1 MIRAKL
7 TCLVAILGAAT
18 LAGIPAETACAA
30 SFVGSR
36 ACATCHEQ
44 AYRDWSGSHH
54 DLAMQNATRATVL
67 GDFDDTTFT
76 AYGVTSRFFTKDDDY
91 YVNTEGP
98 DGELRDYRIAF
109 TFGVYPL
116 QQYLIAFPDGRYQAL
131 ALAWDTRPTDEGG
144 QRWFHLYAHE
154 HITPG
159 DPLHWTGI
167 NQNWNYMC
175 ADCHSTNLRRNF
187 DLENDRYE
195 TTWSE
200 IDVSCEAC
208 HGPGSAHV
216 TWAEAAKTAGT
227 PPPPA
232 TGLDTRLDERRN
244 IRWTLKPDA
253 VTAARSAPPASFR
266 AEVETCGRCH
276 ARRSP
281 LGDTVHQGKPL
292 LDSYRVALLTEPL
305 YHADGQILDEV
316 YVYGSFLQSKMY
328 RAGVTCSDCHM
339 PHSLKLRAEGNDL
352 CTRCHLP
359 EAFDTRAHH
368 FHAAGEAGSRCVD
381 CHAPETTYMV
391 VDPRRDHSF
400 RVPRPDLSVKL
411 GVPNACTGCHE
422 KRNDAWAAAT
432 VDRWHGADR
441 PPEAH
446 YGEAIAAAR
455 AGEPGSRARLM
466 ALAGDRSRPS
476 IVRATALEI
485 LGGTLDAES
494 FPVVRGGLADGEALV
509 RLAATQALEPLGVAD
524 RYQVAYP
531 LLDDPIRAV
540 RLQAARLLAPVP
552 LDRVPPEQAE
562 RLQEAFAQYER
573 TLVSLGDRPESLT
586 ALANFH
592 HARGATGRAEAEYRR
607 AIARH
612 PWFTPAYVNLAD
624 LLRATGRDGEGEKIL
639 RRALATAPADAAT
652 HHALGLAL
660 IRGRRYEDAAHH
672 LETAARLAPESARYA
687 YVHGLAVQQVRG
699 RSAAIAILTQAHTI
713 HPRDRDILL
722 ALATMSRDVG
732 RADEAVAWAEK
743 LVEIAP
749 GDPNARRLLE
759 ELEATAR

>member
-1 MIRAKL
+1 M
-7 TCLVAILGAAT
+7 
-18 LAGIPAETACAA
+18 
-30 SFVGSR
+30 
-36 ACATCHEQ
+36 
-44 AYRDWSGSHH
+44 
-54 DLAMQNATRATVL
+54 
-67 GDFDDTTFT
+67 
-76 AYGVTSRFFTKDDDY
+76 
-91 YVNTEGP
+91 
-98 DGELRDYRIAF
+98 
-109 TFGVYPL
+109 
-116 QQYLIAFPDGRYQAL
+116 
-131 ALAWDTRPTDEGG
+131 
-144 QRWFHLYAHE
+144 
-154 HITPG
+154 
-159 DPLHWTGI
+159 
-167 NQNWNYMC
+167 
-175 ADCHSTNLRRNF
+175 
-187 DLENDRYE
+187 
-195 TTWSE
+195 
-200 IDVSCEAC
+200 
-208 HGPGSAHV
+208 
-216 TWAEAAKTAGT
+216 
-227 PPPPA
+227 
-232 TGLDTRLDERRN
+232 
-244 IRWTLKPDA
+244 
-253 VTAARSAPPASFR
+253 
-266 AEVETCGRCH
+266 
-276 ARRSP
+276 
-281 LGDTVHQGKPL
+281 
-292 LDSYRVALLTEPL
+292 
-305 YHADGQILDEV
+305 
-316 YVYGSFLQSKMY
+316 
-328 RAGVTCSDCHM
+328 
-339 PHSLKLRAEGNDL
+339 
-352 CTRCHLP
+352 
-359 EAFDTRAHH
+359 
-368 FHAAGEAGSRCVD
+368 
-381 CHAPETTYMV
+381 
-391 VDPRRDHSF
+391 
-400 RVPRPDLSVKL
+400 
-411 GVPNACTGCHE
+411 
-422 KRNDAWAAAT
+422 
-432 VDRWHGADR
+432 
-441 PPEAH
+441 
-446 YGEAIAAAR
+446 
-455 AGEPGSRARLM
+455 
-466 ALAGDRSRPS
+466 
-476 IVRATALEI
+476 
-485 LGGTLDAES
+485 
-494 FPVVRGGLADGEALV
+494 VRGGLADGEALV